1 MAECKIGQTVQS
13 SPPHCA
19 SCFLPAR
26 SASTPPTLRRPRRGK
41 AASVADVAAAE
52 EEDRAPLPRPLLSR
66 EPEKAQRTELTSV
79 TRTVTAVFVAFNA
92 MAASMVSEAETE
104 GVAVKSEV
112 EGEQPALDLSKTKV
126 ATVASIFG
134 SSEAVKAEPEVDED
148 EDGDDVRRSRPAD
161 TTTTSLQ
168 GG

>member
-1 MAECKIGQTVQS
+1 M
-13 SPPHCA
+13 
-19 SCFLPAR
+19 
-26 SASTPPTLRRPRRGK
+26 
-41 AASVADVAAAE
+41 AAAE

-92 MAASMVSEAETE
+92 MAASMASEAETE

-126 ATVASIFG
+126 ATAAVASIFG

>member
-1 MAECKIGQTVQS
+1 
-13 SPPHCA
+13 
-19 SCFLPAR
+19 
-26 SASTPPTLRRPRRGK
+26 
-41 AASVADVAAAE
+41 
-52 EEDRAPLPRPLLSR
+52 
-66 EPEKAQRTELTSV
+66 
-79 TRTVTAVFVAFNA
+79 
-92 MAASMVSEAETE
+92 MAASMASEAETE

-126 ATVASIFG
+126 AAVASIFG

-148 EDGDDVRRSRPAD
+148 EDDVRRSRPAD